1 MAQLI
6 KKENI
11 TIVIREYTDNQ
22 GQPKKVYKTVGE
34 LVTFMGDDGSQY
46 QKGEMW
52 GPSGSTSFSVFSQE
66 ERNQHQPQQPQY
78 QQPPQGYQQ
87 PQPQYGQ
94 QGGNTSPKP
103 HGR

>member
-66 ERNQHQPQQPQY
+66 ERIPQQPQPQY

-87 PQPQYGQ
+87 PQQSYNQ
-94 QGGNTSPKP
+94 QRGGNPAPKP
-103 HGR
+103 QGR